1 MHLIYVPSFCIKPY
15 TNNSLQLLDVLQ
27 YFVEVF
33 LLKQYCSVLFEKL
46 VIFSNFVKIKKVW
59 FHQYLLKNN
68 FIKFHH

>member
-46 VIFSNFVKIKKVW
+46 VIFSDFVKIKKSMVSSI
-59 FHQYLLKNN
+59 FVEKQFY
-68 FIKFHH
+68 

>member
-46 VIFSNFVKIKKVW
+46 VIFSNFVKKKKSMVSSI
-59 FHQYLLKNN
+59 FVEKQFY
-68 FIKFHH
+68 